1 MCERIHPASAAATF
15 AAAALIGIGAPA
27 PAADTGA
34 PATAQRPVT
43 DTYHGVSVSDPY
55 RWLED
60 SSSQEVRDWSAAQD
74 KRTRAYLDNL
84 PQRRPIYA
92 QLLRQISTT
101 SSSYYGLH
109 AVGGQ
114 IFAFYNEPPKQQ
126 PMIGLLTNAA
136 DPALARVIVDPNIL
150 NPKGTTAI
158 DWFVPSPDGK
168 IVAVSLSE
176 NGSEDGALHLFDVA
190 TGKEI
195 APPILRVQY
204 PTGGGSLAWRADSKG
219 FWYTRYPGPDRPAAE
234 QHFFQQLYFHRL
246 GDDPARDAYVLGKG
260 MPKVAEIALENRFN
274 PKLVIASVANGDG
287 GEFAHYL
294 IDAGGTVRQ
303 ITRFEDK
310 VVAATAG
317 ADGSLYLISRKD
329 APRGKLLK
337 LAPGIVDLAQ
347 ATLLVA
353 ESDAVMLSA
362 GQAGGDPI
370 AVTAKALY
378 VRELVGGP
386 SRVSVFDHSGA
397 PRGML
402 PLPDLASVDEVQ
414 PLSDGTLLYS
424 IATYLRPPYFARYDE
439 SVMRSADTKLLQTSP
454 VSFVDTEVVREIATS
469 KDGTSVPINIV
480 RRSDSK
486 LSGATPLLLNGYG
499 GYGISLTPEFLGAN
513 IRLWLDGGGIYVIAN
528 LRGGG
533 EFGEAWH
540 QQGALTH
547 KQNVFDDFFAAA
559 DYLMAHN
566 YTDRRHL
573 AIIGGS
579 NGGLLMGAAFT
590 QHPRTVPRR
599 RLAGGHLR
607 HAARRARSERAV
619 QHHRVR
625 LDQRSWAIQG
635 ALRLFALSPR
645 DQRHGL
651 SRHIHGHRRDR
662 RARQPRAL
670 AQDDRPPAGGD
681 EFGTA
686 GLSQHQL
693 ARRPRHRQLAVRPRQ
708 SIRGHLQLPVR
719 SARHAASIMSHL
731 PRGEHPPLALGQR
744 AQLQRTDRHP
754 HQAQHRDIEGR
765 QQTPDLPVAA
775 LLEHD
780 LEPGVFLPRAQLPRR
795 LHRQALAIHRNAVL
809 ETREQ
814 AGVRQSIHLHVIGLR
829 GPGVR
834 IGNACSPR
842 RIIAE

>member
-1 MCERIHPASAAATF
+1 MQSERIHIFVSRRANRYKSLAVPATPTDFATTALAAFATTALAF
-15 AAAALIGIGAPA
+15 ATTAL
-27 PAADTGA
+27 AADAGA
-34 PATAQRPVT
+34 PATAQRPVV

-60 SSSQEVRDWSAAQD
+60 SSNQDVRDWSAAQD
-74 KRTRAYLDNL
+74 KRTRGYLDAL

-92 QLLRQISTT
+92 QLLRQISAT

-109 AVGGQ
+109 AVGGR

-168 IVAVSLSE
+168 LIAVSLSE

-219 FWYTRYPGPDRPAAE
+219 FWYTRYPGPDRPADE
-234 QHFFQQLYFHRL
+234 QHFFQQTYFHLL
-246 GDDPARDAYVLGKG
+246 GDDAAKDVYVLGKG
-260 MPKVAEIALENRFN
+260 MPKVAEIALDNRFN

-294 IDAGGTVRQ
+294 IDPSGAVRQ
-303 ITRFEDK
+303 ITHFEDRI
-310 VVAATAG
+310 VAVTAG

-337 LAPGIVDLAQ
+337 LAPGVVDLGQ
-347 ATLLVA
+347 AALLVA

-370 AVTAKALY
+370 ALTAKALY

-386 SRVSVFDHSGA
+386 SRVSVFDHTGK

-414 PLSDGTLLYS
+414 PLSDGTVLYS
-424 IATYLRPPYFARYDE
+424 IATYLRPPYFSRYDE
-439 SVMRSADTKLLQTSP
+439 SVMRSSETKLLQTSP
-454 VSFVDTEVVREIATS
+454 VSFADAEVVRELATS

-480 RRSDSK
+480 RRKDTK
-486 LSGATPLLLNGYG
+486 LSGAGPVLLNGYG
-499 GYGISLTPEFLGAN
+499 GYAISLTPEFLGAN

-559 DYLMAHN
+559 DYLLAHH
-566 YTDRRHL
+566 YTDRGHL

-590 QHPRTVPRR
+590 QHPE
-599 RLAGGHLR
+599 LF
-607 HAARRARSERAV
+607 RAV
-619 QHHRVR
+619 VSRVGIY
-625 LDQRSWAIQG
+625 DM
-635 ALRLFALSPR
+635 LRVERDPNGLFNTTEFGSVKDAA
-645 DQRHGL
+645 QF
-651 SRHIHGHRRDR
+651 
-662 RARQPRAL
+662 RAL
-670 AQDDRPPAGGD
+670 YAYSPYHHVTN
-681 EFGTA
+681 GTA
-686 GLSQHQL
+686 YPAIFMATGETDGRVNPAHSRKMVARLQAATNSGRPVYLSINSHAGHGIGSSLSVRVNQSADIYSFLFDQL
-693 ARRPRHRQLAVRPRQ
+693 DMR
-708 SIRGHLQLPVR
+708 LP
-719 SARHAASIMSHL
+719 
-731 PRGEHPPLALGQR
+731 Q
-744 AQLQRTDRHP
+744 
-754 HQAQHRDIEGR
+754 
-765 QQTPDLPVAA
+765 
-775 LLEHD
+775 
-780 LEPGVFLPRAQLPRR
+780 
-795 LHRQALAIHRNAVL
+795 
-809 ETREQ
+809 
-814 AGVRQSIHLHVIGLR
+814 
-829 GPGVR
+829 
-834 IGNACSPR
+834 
-842 RIIAE
+842 